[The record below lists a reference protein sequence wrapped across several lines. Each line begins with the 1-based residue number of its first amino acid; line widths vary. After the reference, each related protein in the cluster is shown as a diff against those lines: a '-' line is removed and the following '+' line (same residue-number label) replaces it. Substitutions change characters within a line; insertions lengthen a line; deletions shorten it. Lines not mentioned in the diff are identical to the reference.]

1 MSMFNLFN
9 RQNPTQDDDFGRLY
23 SALTD
28 GILEDDEPEVAP
40 AASPIVTVVQT
51 DTMKISVRAD
61 GVNFEVEQTET
72 TVTTA
77 PLEAFLESD
86 ESEFGEEEE
95 LEGVY
100 FVDVELVGTYAT
112 RYILTAAIAE
122 YCATN
127 YVKVEVVNCDGPVV
141 TVRFT
146 SPLRSAIAKMAI
158 VAGVDED
165 NIAWMLL

>member
-28 GILEDDEPEVAP
+28 DILEDDEPEVEP
-40 AASPIVTVVQT
+40 TASPVVTVVQT
-51 DTMKISVRAD
+51 NTTKISVRAD

-77 PLEAFLESD
+77 PFEAFLESD
-86 ESEFGEEEE
+86 ESEFDEEEE

-100 FVDVELVGTYAT
+100 FVDVELVDTYAT

-127 YVKVEVVNCDGPVV
+127 YANAEVVNRDGSVV